1 MSRLA
6 ASLAAALLGGCAAA
20 GPPPAPAPPAATPA
34 GPSCAGALARAG
46 AVFEALPDRTGP
58 GDCSLR
64 DAVRMTRSHVAL
76 DQPLQVTCATAE
88 HLLRFERDVVQPAAL
103 RMLGT
108 PLVRI
113 RHFGG
118 YACRLRNGDPRG
130 IRSEHAVGQAIDIAG
145 FDLADGTQ
153 ITVARHWGDPGP
165 RGIFLRLVAREACS
179 VFHLVLTP
187 RSDALHRSHLH
198 LDIGRWRRCDA

>member
-1 MSRLA
+1 MPRIAVLLALALA
-6 ASLAAALLGGCAAA
+6 ACSSA
-20 GPPPAPAPPAATPA
+20 APPAGPTVAAPTG
-34 GPSCAGALARAG
+34 GPSCAPALLRAG
-46 AVFEALPDRTGP
+46 AAFEALPDRTGP

-64 DAVRMTRSHVAL
+64 DAVRMTRGRVAL